1 MKVGCID
8 IGTNS
13 MRLLLANYK
22 DDSITDRKKYVNS
35 TRIGQGVDD
44 KGFIKDSAMKINIDA
59 LKEYKKICDENNCD
73 KVFCIGTS
81 ALRDAK
87 NSDEF
92 IYLAKKEANID
103 VEIITGE
110 DEAYLGFN
118 GVLQGIKEKENILVI
133 DIGGGSTEFIF
144 GDECNIKFSK
154 SEDIGAVRMTERFL
168 NGSLSKDLEII
179 EMDKYINEKI
189 DETVKT
195 IKKYNINKVIGIG
208 GTATSISAIN
218 QELEVY
224 SMEKIHNSIIT
235 LDEVKKILHKIK
247 NMTLN
252 DKKRVKGLQEKRA
265 DIIVAGVEILYIIM
279 KNLEIDSITVSEYDN
294 LEGLVHKKMGKMS

>member
-22 DDSITDRKKYVNS
+22 DDNITDRKKYVNS

-44 KGFIKDSAMKINIDA
+44 KGFIKDSAIKIKIDA

-168 NGSLSKDLEII
+168 NASLSKDLEII

>member
-22 DDSITDRKKYVNS
+22 DDNITDRKKYANS

-279 KNLEIDSITVSEYDN
+279 KNLEINSITVSEYDN